1 MKISEIINQIAMVIS
16 NLLLTISI
24 VYMVSVKMIDNSS
37 VNIPIPAISLLL
49 VYVFIYLLSFII
61 IGRINLVFILFYI
74 IIFICLIIL
83 LILSY
88 DGDSFIDR
96 IKSISMNVKSK
107 LQVN

>member
-1 MKISEIINQIAMVIS
+1 MVIS

-83 LILSY
+83 LILSS

>member
-1 MKISEIINQIAMVIS
+1 MVIS